1 MHLGDRGIFADRAA
15 KDDVTVASEGI
26 HAGTADSVLR
36 GFGFAGTSASH
47 TYVLRSKEEAAQMR
61 DRRDDV
67 TVACKVRAELS
78 QATDLCDI
86 RREEKKDAQPSK
98 WAAACDCGSDARD
111 AMTRGDDE
119 NEVSTAM

>member
-26 HAGTADSVLR
+26 HAGTADSVLCDIGR
-36 GFGFAGTSASH
+36 TQ
-47 TYVLRSKEEAAQMR
+47 AAQMR

-67 TVACKVRAELS
+67 TK
-78 QATDLCDI
+78 CDI
-86 RREEKKDAQPSK
+86 RREERKDAQPSK

-119 NEVSTAM
+119 NEVSTVM

>member
-1 MHLGDRGIFADRAA
+1 MHLGDRGIFADRTA
-15 KDDVTVASEGI
+15 KDD
-26 HAGTADSVLR
+26 
-36 GFGFAGTSASH
+36 
-47 TYVLRSKEEAAQMR
+47 EEQAAQMR

-67 TVACKVRAELS
+67 TK
-78 QATDLCDI
+78 CDI

-119 NEVSTAM
+119 NEVSIVM

>member
-15 KDDVTVASEGI
+15 KDDVTVASV
-26 HAGTADSVLR
+26 ALARLCLNSVLCDIR
-36 GFGFAGTSASH
+36 
-47 TYVLRSKEEAAQMR
+47 REQAAQMR
-61 DRRDDV
+61 DRCDDV
-67 TVACKVRAELS
+67 TK
-78 QATDLCDI
+78 CDI
-86 RREEKKDAQPSK
+86 RREERKDAQPSK

>member
-26 HAGTADSVLR
+26 HAGTADSVLCDIGR
-36 GFGFAGTSASH
+36 TQ
-47 TYVLRSKEEAAQMR
+47 AAQMR

-67 TVACKVRAELS
+67 TK
-78 QATDLCDI
+78 CDI
-86 RREEKKDAQPSK
+86 RREERKDAQPSK
-98 WAAACDCGSDARD
+98 WAAACDCGSDSRD

-119 NEVSTAM
+119 NEVSTVM

>member
-15 KDDVTVASEGI
+15 KDDVTVASV
-26 HAGTADSVLR
+26 ALARLCLNSVLYDIR
-36 GFGFAGTSASH
+36 
-47 TYVLRSKEEAAQMR
+47 REQAAQMR

-67 TVACKVRAELS
+67 TK
-78 QATDLCDI
+78 CDI
-86 RREEKKDAQPSK
+86 RREERKDAQPSK

-119 NEVSTAM
+119 NEVSTVM

>member
-1 MHLGDRGIFADRAA
+1 
-15 KDDVTVASEGI
+15 
-26 HAGTADSVLR
+26 
-36 GFGFAGTSASH
+36 
-47 TYVLRSKEEAAQMR
+47 MR

-86 RREEKKDAQPSK
+86 RREEKKDAQPNK
-98 WAAACDCGSDARD
+98 WAAACDCGSDSRD

-119 NEVSTAM
+119 NEVSIVM

>member
-36 GFGFAGTSASH
+36 GFS
-47 TYVLRSKEEAAQMR
+47 LEQAAQMR

-67 TVACKVRAELS
+67 TK
-78 QATDLCDI
+78 
-86 RREEKKDAQPSK
+86 
-98 WAAACDCGSDARD
+98 
-111 AMTRGDDE
+111 
-119 NEVSTAM
+119 